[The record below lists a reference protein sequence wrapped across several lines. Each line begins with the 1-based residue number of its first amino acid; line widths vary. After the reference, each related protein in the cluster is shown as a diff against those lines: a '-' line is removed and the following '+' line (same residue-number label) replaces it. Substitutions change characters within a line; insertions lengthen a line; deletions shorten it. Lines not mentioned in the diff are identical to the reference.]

1 MNHSVRR
8 LELVMTTPH
17 LSDDDVRDL
26 FSDHFEGALDEATT
40 AAVDAALQANAGLK
54 AEHQAFVR
62 TMALLQ
68 DLPRPEASPQL
79 VAQVRGR
86 LAAERRAGV
95 TGPNEVVTV
104 VDNVVP
110 LAPKS
115 TRPGTSTMRLVASFA
130 AIAAV
135 VAVVM
140 IGGPRGMSSTPGAN
154 GTDAMLG
161 AGLGDTAVA
170 VVWQAPGVEHS
181 VIVHMAREAGMDTD
195 GDTFVGDQRAA
206 ARFFV
211 NLKTSAVGSGTDVS
225 GPVPERA
232 ERVVVTVTR

>member
-1 MNHSVRR
+1 
-8 LELVMTTPH
+8 MTTPQ

-26 FSDHFEGALDEATT
+26 FSDHVEGALDEATT
-40 AAVDAALQANAGLK
+40 AAVDAALQANASLK

-62 TMALLQ
+62 TMALLH
-68 DLPRPEASPQL
+68 DLPRPEAAPQL

-95 TGPNEVVTV
+95 TGANEIVAV
-104 VDNVVP
+104 VDNVIP

-115 TRPGTSTMRLVASFA
+115 TTSTMRLVASFA

-140 IGGPRGMSSTPGAN
+140 LGVPRGMNSTPGAN
-154 GTDAMLG
+154 GSDAMLG
-161 AGLGDTAVA
+161 AGLGDSAVA

-181 VIVHMAREAGMDTD
+181 VIVHIAREAGMGID

-225 GPVPERA
+225 GSVPERA

>member
-1 MNHSVRR
+1 
-8 LELVMTTPH
+8 MTTPH

-26 FSDHFEGALDEATT
+26 FSDHVEGALDEATT

-62 TMALLQ
+62 TMALLR

-86 LAAERRAGV
+86 LAADRRAGV
-95 TGPNEVVTV
+95 TDFTSASEIVAV
-104 VDNVVP
+104 VDNVIP

-140 IGGPRGMSSTPGAN
+140 IGVPRGMNSTPGAN
-154 GTDAMLG
+154 GSDAMLG
-161 AGLGDTAVA
+161 AGLGDSAVA
-170 VVWQAPGVEHS
+170 VVWQAPGVERS
-181 VIVHMAREAGMDTD
+181 VIVHVAREAGMGID